1 MSRVT
6 ITGLNKHFDGKP
18 PSVAVANL
26 HLDIEEGEFVALLGP
41 SGCGKTT
48 TLRCVAGLERPGEG
62 KISIGNTT
70 VFDSAARVNVPPDK
84 RRIGMVF
91 QSYALWPHM
100 TVKKNIAYPLKV
112 RGMKSALKDGWVE
125 QTARM
130 VECDT
135 LLSRYPMQLSGGQQ
149 QRVALARAL
158 VARPEVILFDEPL
171 SNLDARLRDQ
181 MRTEIHELHQQTP
194 FTAIFVTHD
203 QTEALALGQRI
214 AIMRAGAIEQLDT
227 PEQVYEHPAT
237 EYVAAFIG
245 LSNRLVCDLADG
257 VWSVGEDRLS
267 GAPLDP
273 GWRGRAVVRFGPDH
287 ARLVRSTTEL
297 TPGETSV
304 PARTADVE
312 FAGTHMNVTL
322 QVGDTRARARML
334 CGGQDAWTRHLAPGD
349 AVHLAFHPAQAA
361 MYKASTQTESG
372 ALDPVLPEVA
382 GV

>member
-6 ITGLNKHFDGKP
+6 ITGLSKHFDGKP
-18 PSVAVANL
+18 PSIAVGNL
-26 HLDIEEGEFVALLGP
+26 HLDVEEGEFVALLGP

-158 VARPEVILFDEPL
+158 VARPDVILFDEPL

-181 MRTEIHELHQQTP
+181 MRTEIHELHQRTP

-214 AIMRAGAIEQLDT
+214 AIMRAGSIEQLDT

-237 EYVAAFIG
+237 EYVASFIG
-245 LSNRLVCDLADG
+245 LSNRLVCDLTDG
-257 VWSVGEDRLS
+257 VWSVGGDRLN

-273 GWRGRAVVRFGPDH
+273 GWRGRAAVRFGPDH
-287 ARLVRSTTEL
+287 ARLVRDAGEL
-297 TPGETSV
+297 AAGEASV
-304 PARTADVE
+304 AARTADVE
-312 FAGTHMNVTL
+312 FGGTHMNVTL

-334 CGGQDAWTRHLAPGD
+334 CGGQDSWIRHLAPGD
-349 AVHLAFHPAQAA
+349 AVQLAFHPALAAVYQTSEQAESVAVDPA
-361 MYKASTQTESG
+361 M
-372 ALDPVLPEVA
+372 PEVA

>member
-1 MSRVT
+1 
-6 ITGLNKHFDGKP
+6 
-18 PSVAVANL
+18 
-26 HLDIEEGEFVALLGP
+26 
-41 SGCGKTT
+41 
-48 TLRCVAGLERPGEG
+48 
-62 KISIGNTT
+62 
-70 VFDSAARVNVPPDK
+70 
-84 RRIGMVF
+84 
-91 QSYALWPHM
+91 
-100 TVKKNIAYPLKV
+100 
-112 RGMKSALKDGWVE
+112 
-125 QTARM
+125 
-130 VECDT
+130 
-135 LLSRYPMQLSGGQQ
+135 
-149 QRVALARAL
+149 
-158 VARPEVILFDEPL
+158 L

-181 MRTEIHELHQQTP
+181 MRTEIHELHQRTP

-297 TPGETSV
+297 APGETSV

-312 FAGTHMNVTL
+312 FAGTHMNVTV
-322 QVGDTRARARML
+322 QVGDTRA
-334 CGGQDAWTRHLAPGD
+334 
-349 AVHLAFHPAQAA
+349 
-361 MYKASTQTESG
+361 
-372 ALDPVLPEVA
+372 
-382 GV
+382 